1 MLAKTMILSI
11 YAIAG
16 ILAMTPMVVASELR
30 EDHLSEEIIEAASR
44 EEAEADRIQQT
55 RPPRG

>member
-1 MLAKTMILSI
+1 MILSI

-16 ILAMTPMVVASELR
+16 ILAMTPMVLASEFT
-30 EDHLSEEIIEAASR
+30 EDHLSEEIAEAASR